1 MKFIVC
7 YDDPDSSRRV
17 MEEARRHAEKWN
29 AELEVIHVIVRD
41 KPIKHSKVIELE
53 ESFESKIQALFENY
67 DLPLHAELVVDD
79 IEPGERIVQ
88 IAERTKAK
96 MIFLTPKK
104 PSRVN
109 KLLFGSNAQYII
121 LNAPCPVVSVP
132 HRD

>member
-1 MKFIVC
+1 M
-7 YDDPDSSRRV
+7 
-17 MEEARRHAEKWN
+17 
-29 AELEVIHVIVRD
+29 IVRD

-88 IAERTKAK
+88 IAERTKAN

-121 LNAPCPVVSVP
+121 VNAPCPVVSVP

>member
-1 MKFIVC
+1 MQFIVC

-17 MEEARRHAEKWN
+17 VEEARRHAERWN
-29 AELEVIHVIVRD
+29 AELEIIQVIVRD

-53 ESFESKIQALFENY
+53 ETFESNIQALFEND
-67 DLPLHAELVVDD
+67 DLPFHAELVVDD
-79 IEPGERIVQ
+79 IEPGERIVR
-88 IAERTKAK
+88 IAERTNAD

-132 HRD
+132 QRD